1 MDISIKVANFWAKL
15 SCPRWN
21 KIRPLRH
28 FARKKYRNLAKGCWE
43 SAWWACKTDKYQ
55 KGSWG
60 INTYPMPYAHPYFA
74 SWEEDDSEKGYNLIS
89 DQSGCVIKYSTSY
102 CAWKIFEAAGVW
114 PQKTSEQRL
123 DAKNWVQFLDEA
135 GYDVVTED
143 LDPDFHYVGINP
155 NLGEWGLVVWLEEVS
170 DETAIVSTYVDKEY
184 CFFEVEKNEYS
195 WVKICHRKYDFS
207 GA

>member
-1 MDISIKVANFWAKL
+1 MDRSIKVANFWAKL

-28 FARKKYRNLAKGCWE
+28 FARKKYRNLAKECWE
-43 SAWWACKTDKYQ
+43 SAWWVCKTDKYQ
-55 KGSWG
+55 KGSWD

-74 SWEEDDSEKGYNLIS
+74 NWEEDDSKKGYSLIS

-102 CAWKIFEAAGVW
+102 CAWKIFEATGVW
-114 PQKTSEQRL
+114 PQKTSKQRL
-123 DAKNWVQFLDEA
+123 DAKNWEQFLEEA

-143 LDPDFHYVGINP
+143 PDPDFHYVGINP
-155 NLGEWGLVVWLEEVS
+155 NLGEWGLVVWLEEVD
-170 DETAIVSTYVDKEY
+170 DETAIVSTYVNKEY
-184 CFFEVEKNEYS
+184 RFFEIEKNEYS
-195 WVKICHRKYDFS
+195 WVKICHRKDDFS